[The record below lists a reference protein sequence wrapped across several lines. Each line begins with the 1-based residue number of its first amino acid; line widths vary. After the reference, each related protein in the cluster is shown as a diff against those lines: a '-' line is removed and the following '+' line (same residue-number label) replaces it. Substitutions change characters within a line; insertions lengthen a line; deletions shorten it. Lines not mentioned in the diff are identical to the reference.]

1 MSHIYLRN
9 LYLAGNNIVENNK
22 GATKRV
28 AMIPIVKGG
37 VGALAILFPRGWPL
51 ACGQKDREKVPF
63 FAHAQIWLTKLSFG
77 ALFFGQA
84 KNEEVSGR
92 VMKVTINKG
101 RTREAKTKL

>member
-22 GATKRV
+22 GVTKRV
-28 AMIPIVKGG
+28 AITPIVCGS

-51 ACGQKDREKVPF
+51 ACGLKDREKVPF
-63 FAHAQIWLTKLSFG
+63 FAS
-77 ALFFGQA
+77 FFGQA

-92 VMKVTINKG
+92 LMTGTINKG
-101 RTREAKTKL
+101 RTRGAKTKL